1 MKEITDQL
9 INTLLDAIKAEHG
22 LTSDSALA
30 RHLTQAS
37 GITVHEMYI
46 TRWRRG
52 EYGRTAMPVLANEL
66 VRYGKRTAEGQ
77 VEQAA

>member
-1 MKEITDQL
+1 MIKPTTDRL
-9 INTLLDAIKAEHG
+9 INELLDAIKVEHQ

-30 RHLTQAS
+30 RHLTNIS

-52 EYGRTAMPVLANEL
+52 EYGRTAMPVLASEL
-66 VRYGKRTAEGQ
+66 VRFGSRQPAR
-77 VEQAA
+77 AA

>member
-1 MKEITDQL
+1 MIKATTDRL
-9 INTLLDAIKAEHG
+9 INDLLDAIKAEHR

-30 RHLTQAS
+30 RHLTQAT

-66 VRYGKRTAEGQ
+66 VRFGSKKTA
-77 VEQAA
+77 QAA